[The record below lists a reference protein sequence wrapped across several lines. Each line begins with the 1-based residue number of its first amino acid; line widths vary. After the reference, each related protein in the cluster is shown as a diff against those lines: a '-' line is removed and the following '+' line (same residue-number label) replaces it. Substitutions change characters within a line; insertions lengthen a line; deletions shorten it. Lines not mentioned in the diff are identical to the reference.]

1 MCGQGSG
8 CRLRRGGDPLLAP
21 PQLRAG
27 LARVELLV
35 GPPGPCCLEPGL
47 ALVTPGL
54 LCSHSP
60 WEPPNAC
67 AGGRGR
73 PGGAGADPGG
83 RSHLLQGPEPS
94 PKEVGELC
102 SGLAGRQRVHGQS
115 PAGAVGGRGDPM
127 LVAPPWAPAF
137 CRGSRLGC
145 GDALVTRKLRE
156 GSTGPPPGHCALEPT
171 VWGPR
176 PVLAA
181 AGHACPWPPSAP
193 APGLARP
200 QSSPCVAVARTPPGA
215 AAAEPSGAGPGS
227 PRPGASVPWA
237 ES

>member
-1 MCGQGSG
+1 MHRPAAAGAWPSHAHITRAEGHPPPSPRLVPREPRVLVSRTKSQLLRQAWAVGVCGQGSG
-8 CRLRRGGDPLLAP
+8 CRIRRGGGPLLAS
-21 PQLRAG
+21 PQLWAG
-27 LARVELLV
+27 LARAELPV

-73 PGGAGADPGG
+73 PGGTGADPGG

-102 SGLAGRQRVHGQS
+102 SGLAGRQHVHGQS
-115 PAGAVGGRGDPM
+115 PAGAVEGRGDPM
-127 LVAPPWAPAF
+127 LAAPLWAPAF

-145 GDALVTRKLRE
+145 GDRLVMRKLRE
-156 GSTGPPPGHCALEPT
+156 GSTGPLPGGDTALLSLLY
-171 VWGPR
+171 GD
-176 PVLAA
+176 LAS
-181 AGHACPWPPSAP
+181 CW
-193 APGLARP
+193 L
-200 QSSPCVAVARTPPGA
+200 Q
-215 AAAEPSGAGPGS
+215 
-227 PRPGASVPWA
+227 
-237 ES
+237 